1 MPEVGVSIPSSGWP
15 LPDPPPSTDPG
26 LELWL
31 SRWLPYRSTKA
42 DGCTPGGTTPGGIM
56 PFQWCCRGDGELCP
70 GGTGVEP
77 EEGVVAAAAAA
88 GWCDPEPDVLEVAVA
103 PR

>member
-1 MPEVGVSIPSSGWP
+1 M
-15 LPDPPPSTDPG
+15 
-26 LELWL
+26 WL

-70 GGTGVEP
+70 GGTGVVP
-77 EEGVVAAAAAA
+77 EVGGVAATAAAAAAA
-88 GWCDPEPDVLEVAVA
+88 GWTGPELDVVKVDVA